1 MEGWQERVT
10 VATKKRSV
18 PSDYVAVSSES
29 HLSRWRDT
37 HYDKNVNSMIFRAY
51 SGNQTIGTRWWSKY
65 EQPWTDYFQGFAG
78 GGKKP
83 KIWKP
88 SIGTMAVY
96 MAFERWR
103 PEAIGLIGMDWVL
116 DGNPDWFHDA
126 EVEKKSIE
134 ALPVKIIDL
143 RGRRNTGQQGLDEG

>member
-1 MEGWQERVT
+1 M
-10 VATKKRSV
+10 
-18 PSDYVAVSSES
+18 
-29 HLSRWRDT
+29 
-37 HYDKNVNSMIFRAY
+37 
-51 SGNQTIGTRWWSKY
+51 Y
-65 EQPWTDYFQGFAG
+65 EHQWTEYFQGFAG

-83 KIWKP
+83 KMWKP

-103 PEAIGLIGMDWVL
+103 PEEIGLIGLDWVL

-126 EVEKKSIE
+126 AAEKKSIE

-143 RGRRNTGQQGLDEG
+143 RDRRDQGQTGLDVG